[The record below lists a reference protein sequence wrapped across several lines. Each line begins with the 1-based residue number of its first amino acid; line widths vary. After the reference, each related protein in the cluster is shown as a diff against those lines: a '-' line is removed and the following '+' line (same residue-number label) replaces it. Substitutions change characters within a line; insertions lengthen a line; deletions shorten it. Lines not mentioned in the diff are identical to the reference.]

1 MVVRLHRVRL
11 QRMVRLQLLLLLQSV
26 RLHRLR
32 LRKVRLQKVRLSGVD
47 GVLGGQAYG
56 LKQLVA
62 ALVVCDGWRV
72 VAACLAPPSLL

>member
-1 MVVRLHRVRL
+1 MTTSVCLGNHASSVVLN
-11 QRMVRLQLLLLLQSV
+11 SA
-26 RLHRLR
+26 
-32 LRKVRLQKVRLSGVD
+32 G
-47 GVLGGQAYG
+47 GVLGGQAFG